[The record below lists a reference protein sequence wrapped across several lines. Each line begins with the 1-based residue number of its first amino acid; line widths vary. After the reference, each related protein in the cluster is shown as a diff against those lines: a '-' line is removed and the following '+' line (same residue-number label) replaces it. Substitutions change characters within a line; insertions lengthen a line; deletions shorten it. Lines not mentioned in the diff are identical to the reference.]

1 MNLSY
6 YNAKNFPLLLD
17 MYKQSCEQVI
27 LLNAEYVKNDDAN
40 TLKQLKLSVRNSVE
54 IYNKIISVFNEK
66 GSMNNVKSDYFNRK
80 IGKRPGVQGGR
91 TGEYGTCE
99 YHACS

>member
-1 MNLSY
+1 MDLSY
-6 YNAKNFPLLLD
+6 YNAANFPLLLD

-40 TLKQLKLSVRNSVE
+40 TLKRLKLSVRNSVE

-66 GSMNNVKSDYFNRK
+66 GSMNNVKSDCNNRK
-80 IGKRPGVQGGR
+80 IGKRTGTKAGGSR
-91 TGEYGTCE
+91 EYGSCE
-99 YHACS
+99 YHACG